1 MKILFFKSSPRAKR
15 CKFFLPYEDVKLRE
29 AVKKLNGSW
38 YHHTEK
44 LWSILNT
51 REQKL
56 RLVAL
61 IESHNR
67 EWEIQELAVPQ
78 KLIPA
83 GVVLS
88 DTSTEALR
96 KLQEKLILKGYSPS
110 TLGTYK
116 TFFTKF
122 LCYFNLRDLLSIQKD
137 EIEGFLYKLIVREK
151 LSESAQNQFINAIK
165 FYYEQVEN
173 QPRTYYDLQRPK
185 KNKTLPNVLGKEE
198 IKRLLSS
205 TKNTKHRAIMSI
217 LYSSGLRIGEIINL
231 RVEDIR
237 SKEGYIFVTKGKGK
251 KDRRTLLSKKLI
263 DLLRIYYV
271 EYKPDYWLFEGTT
284 GGQYTVSSIRKF
296 FRKAI
301 QRAKINPW
309 ATPHTLRHSFATHLL
324 QQGVS
329 LRHIQNL
336 LGHSSSKTTEIYT
349 HILNVNNKEFENPLD
364 SML

>member
-1 MKILFFKSSPRAKR
+1 MKVLFFKTPSRAKR
-15 CKFFLPYEDVKLRE
+15 CKFYLPYEYKKLRE
-29 AVKKLNGSW
+29 AVKKLNSSW
-38 YHHTEK
+38 YHQTEK
-44 LWSILNT
+44 LWSIINT
-51 REQKL
+51 KEQKL
-56 RLVAL
+56 RLIEL
-61 IESHNR
+61 IEIHNGD
-67 EWEIQELAVPQ
+67 WEVQELEVQQ
-78 KLIPA
+78 KLIPTNVA
-83 GVVLS
+83 LS
-88 DTSTEALR
+88 DTAKEAINR
-96 KLQEKLILKGYSPS
+96 LQEKLILKGYSPS
-110 TLGTYK
+110 TLSTYK

-122 LCYFNLRDLLSIQKD
+122 LCYFNLRELLSIQKD
-137 EIEGFLYKLIVREK
+137 EIEGFLYKLIVKEK

-173 QPRTYYDLQRPK
+173 QPRTYYDMQRPK

-205 TKNTKHRAIMSI
+205 TKNTKHRAILSI
-217 LYSSGLRIGEIINL
+217 LYSSGLRIGEIVNL

-237 SKEGYIFVTKGKGK
+237 SKEGYIFVNKGKGK

-263 DLLRIYYV
+263 DLLRVYYV
-271 EYKPDYWLFEGTT
+271 EYKPDYWLFEGQT
-284 GGQYTVSSIRKF
+284 GGQYTISSIRKF

-301 QRAKINPW
+301 QRARINPW

-364 SML
+364 NML